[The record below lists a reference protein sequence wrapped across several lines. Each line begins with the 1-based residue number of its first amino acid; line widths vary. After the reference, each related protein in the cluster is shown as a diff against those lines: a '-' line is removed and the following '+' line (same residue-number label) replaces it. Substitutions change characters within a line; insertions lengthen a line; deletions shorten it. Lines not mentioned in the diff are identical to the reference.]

1 MRDGASASRLMS
13 RGLKKREAAGF
24 SLARSSLL
32 STLRRPHRL
41 SPPLFFMP
49 CFGIS
54 LQVSL
59 RTDPAIDGRGFEAW
73 KWAGPARARGE
84 GRKGSAVSA
93 FAFFFF
99 CEALPFPLAD
109 RGSQPPQAPL
119 LPPSAWPP
127 PWPIA
132 GARRGPE
139 TGWEGPRRR
148 SLSASLKTR
157 SPSSL
162 FTGCLRRL
170 GRRPAARLPRV
181 PALAIP
187 EGAAGAG
194 AAGHATRCAQGV
206 FVKRSDDR
214 RRGPMRQRGPRS
226 FASPSH
232 AAHAHHTSPL
242 LLGRA
247 PAAGVGPGP
256 VPAAVHAGRGRG
268 KKGVGEEERRPLS
281 DSEWRGPPAPDARC
295 RPRIQDRGEI

>member
-1 MRDGASASRLMS
+1 MGRPGARAGRREKGQRRLRFRIFFFFARPCLFRWRIEGASHRKPPSFRHRL
-13 RGLKKREAAGF
+13 GHLPGP
-24 SLARSSLL
+24 SLARGVGLKRAGRVLGDAL
-32 STLRRPHRL
+32 S
-41 SPPLFFMP
+41 
-49 CFGIS
+49 
-54 LQVSL
+54 
-59 RTDPAIDGRGFEAW
+59 
-73 KWAGPARARGE
+73 
-84 GRKGSAVSA
+84 
-93 FAFFFF
+93 
-99 CEALPFPLAD
+99 
-109 RGSQPPQAPL
+109 
-119 LPPSAWPP
+119 LPPSKRAPP
-127 PWPIA
+127 LPFSQDA
-132 GARRGPE
+132 
-139 TGWEGPRRR
+139 
-148 SLSASLKTR
+148 
-157 SPSSL
+157 
-162 FTGCLRRL
+162 F
-170 GRRPAARLPRV
+170 AARLPRV